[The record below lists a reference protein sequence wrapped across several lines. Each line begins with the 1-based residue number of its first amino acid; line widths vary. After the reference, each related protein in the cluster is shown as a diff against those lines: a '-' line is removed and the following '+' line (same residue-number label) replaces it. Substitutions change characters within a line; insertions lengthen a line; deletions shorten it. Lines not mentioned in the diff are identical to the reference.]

1 MSDTGAPVSSIAMER
16 TMFAVIR
23 TGGKQYKVAAG
34 DEIRVERL
42 EGEPGAEVRLDEV
55 LMIGEGET
63 ARVGTPT
70 VEGASVAAEIV
81 DQMRDKKVMIFKKRR
96 RKNYRRR
103 KGHRQ
108 HLTVLRIKDIEA
120 AAAV

>member
-1 MSDTGAPVSSIAMER
+1 
-16 TMFAVIR
+16 MFAVIR

-34 DEIRVERL
+34 DEIRVELL
-42 EGEPGAEVRLDEV
+42 EGEPGSEIRLDEV

-81 DQMRDKKVMIFKKRR
+81 DQVRDKKVMIFKKRR

-120 AAAV
+120 ATAA